1 MYCPLP
7 SPPMPPDFI
16 YARLSHRKN
25 KAQKLSAPAQSGAQA
40 RVFANVPNRSGLC
53 CERRSNMGV
62 KEGREGEM
70 CVRII
75 RLTKAR
81 RHWKGRGNSVRSRQT
96 IRMRGGGQERPF
108 RSSFAC
114 ANKQRP
120 WGISAGP
127 SDPRRRLSLPLISPF
142 LPRRHLRP
150 SPPFSYFSS
159 AVCVFAA
166 RFCRRRLLLFPV
178 KTGGEGKL
186 FLLLVFFGRL
196 PKFSRGGGGGGS
208 HDGKKKGVEI
218 GQTNVPLIF
227 HCFDV
232 ISLSSIRNFR
242 NVKGISQQLI
252 WPSPY
257 LLVNPASG
265 ILLKHIISLVIF
277 LSLRRF
283 RPFPSPVSSFAAY
296 RDWGQSL
303 IALNLQNFHRKRN
316 NTV

>member
-142 LPRRHLRP
+142 LFRRHLCASVR
-150 SPPFSYFSS
+150 PPFFHI
-159 AVCVFAA
+159 F
-166 RFCRRRLLLFPV
+166 RRRFAC
-178 KTGGEGKL
+178 
-186 FLLLVFFGRL
+186 LLLVFATA
-196 PKFSRGGGGGGS
+196 SS
-208 HDGKKKGVEI
+208 
-218 GQTNVPLIF
+218 
-227 HCFDV
+227 CF
-232 ISLSSIRNFR
+232 
-242 NVKGISQQLI
+242 
-252 WPSPY
+252 
-257 LLVNPASG
+257 
-265 ILLKHIISLVIF
+265 
-277 LSLRRF
+277 
-283 RPFPSPVSSFAAY
+283 FP
-296 RDWGQSL
+296 
-303 IALNLQNFHRKRN
+303 
-316 NTV
+316 